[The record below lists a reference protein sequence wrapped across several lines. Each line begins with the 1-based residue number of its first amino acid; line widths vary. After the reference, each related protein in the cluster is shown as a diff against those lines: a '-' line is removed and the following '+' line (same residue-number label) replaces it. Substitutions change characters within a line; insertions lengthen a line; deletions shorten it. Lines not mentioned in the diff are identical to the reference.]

1 MGGPVSFNTNSN
13 KNMQT
18 LLCLTFAAIVSFAQA
33 SKLDSIIQSKQAAN
47 SQIRAKRG
55 IFDPDAMCQG
65 TLRNPSCWEEFAE
78 TVWKPTK
85 IFSSLVS
92 RKEGWPLYWCVK
104 QCNTID
110 SARDL
115 IGTAHEEKREKK
127 EEFCESM
134 PTTEQCQAVEVGC
147 PKCCEKIP
155 TSVICVKK
163 VHDACPDLDYATHCP
178 GMFSTKESN
187 DDYDY

>member
-1 MGGPVSFNTNSN
+1 MGVSFNTNSN

-18 LLCLTFAAIVSFAQA
+18 LLCLTFAAVASFAQA

-55 IFDPDAMCQG
+55 ILDPDAMCQG

-115 IGTAHEEKREKK
+115 VGTAHEEKRKK
-127 EEFCESM
+127 NSAN
-134 PTTEQCQAVEVGC
+134 QCQILNNAKRLKSAVQNAVRRFQRVLFVLKKCMMLAQIWTMLHTALGC
-147 PKCCEKIP
+147 FLRKNL
-155 TSVICVKK
+155 TM
-163 VHDACPDLDYATHCP
+163 T
-178 GMFSTKESN
+178 T
-187 DDYDY
+187 